1 MYAVDLLVLLDASAS
16 APPHHSN
23 NVVVISEPTIPEET
37 DPSEVAVKKPMPLS
51 TGVL

>member
-1 MYAVDLLVLLDASAS
+1 MLMDASAS

-23 NVVVISEPTIPEET
+23 NVVVISEPAVLEET
-37 DPSEVAVKKPMPLS
+37 DPSEVPVKKPMPLS